1 MPYAIRKYRGKDL
14 YYVYNPETK
23 ERFSAEPMMRKLAMK
38 QLRALYANEG
48 IDYDKQIKK
57 PKVMHKRRFEPG
69 SDRAKEIMAK
79 AREVRLANVA
89 KRKAEKAKAL
99 EVVES

>member
-1 MPYAIRKYRGKDL
+1 MPYKLRKVRQKDL

-23 ERFSAEPMMRKLAMK
+23 ERFSNEPMERKMAMR

-57 PKVMHKRRFEPG
+57 PKVMHKRRYEPG
-69 SDRAKEIMAK
+69 SDRAKEVMAK
-79 AREVRLANVA
+79 ARAVRMENIAN
-89 KRKAEKAKAL
+89 RKAMTEKPI
-99 EVVES
+99 E